1 MASRKIKPNE
11 AFAAQPR
18 HELLQIADI
27 VAREKNIERDE
38 VLFAMEQAI
47 QKAAKAKYGLEHD
60 IRVDIDRTSGEVN
73 IARYK
78 LVVSEIEDANL
89 QITLEDAQKID
100 PTFELDDE
108 ISEALPPIEFGRVAA
123 QSARQV
129 IFQKVR
135 EAERTHVYEEY
146 KDRIGEIISGIVKR
160 IEFGNVVLD
169 LGRGEGILRREEMIP
184 RETFRVGD
192 RVRVLITEI
201 RPDARGPMIS
211 TSRTHPHFM
220 ARLFEQ
226 EVPEIYD
233 GIIEIKGVARDPGS
247 RAKMSVLTN
256 DSSLDAVG
264 SCVGIRGSR
273 VQSIVNEFHGEK
285 VDIIPWS
292 ENPATY
298 VVNALAPAEVIR
310 VVIDEDTQRVQV
322 VVIETQ
328 LNLAIGRRGQNV
340 RLASQL
346 TGWSID
352 IITEAEDQE
361 RRAEDVATRTNL
373 FMEALD
379 VDEILAQLLAVEGFS
394 RVEDIAYSDVSEFAT
409 IEGLDED
416 IGSELKNR
424 ALNFL
429 NKRDQELRDKCG
441 SMGAS
446 DDLINFEGLDTTSL
460 LKLCEAGI
468 RTLNDF
474 ADLAGDEVVEILG
487 EDAIS
492 IESANDAIMKARA
505 GWFEESE

>member
-11 AFAAQPR
+11 AFVPQPR

-27 VAREKNIERDE
+27 VAREKSIERDE

-60 IRVDIDRTSGEVN
+60 IRVNIDRTSGEVN

-78 LVVSEIEDANL
+78 LVVGEVEDSSQ
-89 QITLEDAQKID
+89 QISLEAAKLID
-100 PTFELDDE
+100 PDFELDDE
-108 ISEALPPIEFGRVAA
+108 TCETLPPIEFGRVAA

-135 EAERTHVYEEY
+135 EAERTHVYDEY

-160 IEFGNVVLD
+160 VEFGNVILD

-247 RAKMSVLTN
+247 RAKMSVSTN
-256 DSSLDAVG
+256 DASLDAVG

-292 ENPATY
+292 ENTATY
-298 VVNALAPAEVIR
+298 IVNALAPAEVIR
-310 VVIDEDTQRVQV
+310 VVIDEDAQRVQV
-322 VVIETQ
+322 VVIESQ
-328 LNLAIGRRGQNV
+328 LSLAIGRRGQNV

-352 IITEAEDQE
+352 IITEVEDQE
-361 RRAEDVATRTNL
+361 RRAEDIAMRTNL
-373 FMEALD
+373 FIEALD
-379 VDEILAQLLAVEGFS
+379 VDEILAQLLAVEGFMQ
-394 RVEDIAYSDVSEFAT
+394 VEDIAYSDISEFGA
-409 IEGLDED
+409 IEGLDEE
-416 IGSELKNR
+416 IGAELQNR
-424 ALNFL
+424 ALGYL
-429 NKRDQELRDKCG
+429 NKRDQQLREKCRE
-441 SMGAS
+441 MGAS
-446 DDLINFEGLDTTSL
+446 QDLVDFEDLDAANL
-460 LKLCEAGI
+460 LKLCESGI

-474 ADLAGDEVVEILG
+474 ADLAGDEVLEILG
-487 EDAIS
+487 ETAMS
-492 IESANDAIMKARA
+492 LESANDAIMKARA
-505 GWFEESE
+505 GWFEE

>member
-47 QKAAKAKYGLEHD
+47 QKAAKAKYGIEHD

-78 LVVSEIEDANL
+78 LVVTEVEDANQ
-89 QITLEDAQKID
+89 QITLEEAQKID

-328 LNLAIGRRGQNV
+328 LSLAIGRRGQNV

-352 IITEAEDQE
+352 IITETEDQE
-361 RRAEDVATRTNL
+361 RRAEDITTRTNL
-373 FMEALD
+373 FTEALD
-379 VDEILAQLLAVEGFS
+379 VDEILAQLLAAEGFS

-416 IGSELKNR
+416 IGAELQNR
-424 ALNFL
+424 ALSYL
-429 NKRDQELRDKCG
+429 NKRDQELREKCR

-446 DDLINFEGLDTTSL
+446 DDLVDFDDLDATSL
-460 LKLCEAGI
+460 YKLCESGI

-487 EDAIS
+487 QDAMS

>member
-1 MASRKIKPNE
+1 M
-11 AFAAQPR
+11 
-18 HELLQIADI
+18 
-27 VAREKNIERDE
+27 
-38 VLFAMEQAI
+38 
-47 QKAAKAKYGLEHD
+47 
-60 IRVDIDRTSGEVN
+60 
-73 IARYK
+73 
-78 LVVSEIEDANL
+78 
-89 QITLEDAQKID
+89 
-100 PTFELDDE
+100 
-108 ISEALPPIEFGRVAA
+108 
-123 QSARQV
+123 
-129 IFQKVR
+129 
-135 EAERTHVYEEY
+135 
-146 KDRIGEIISGIVKR
+146 
-160 IEFGNVVLD
+160 LD

-328 LNLAIGRRGQNV
+328 LSLAIGRRGQNV

>member
-78 LVVSEIEDANL
+78 LVVSEIEDDNQ
-89 QITLEDAQKID
+89 QITLEEAQKID

-292 ENPATY
+292 DNPATY

-328 LNLAIGRRGQNV
+328 LSLAIGRRGQNV

-361 RRAEDVATRTNL
+361 RRAEDVSTRTNL
-373 FMEALD
+373 FMESLD

-394 RVEDIAYSDVSEFAT
+394 RVEDIAYSDISEFAT

-416 IGSELKNR
+416 IGSELQNR

-429 NKRDQELRDKCG
+429 NKRDLELREKCR

-446 DDLINFEGLDTTSL
+446 DDLISFEDLDAASL
-460 LKLCEAGI
+460 LKLCESGI

>member
-78 LVVSEIEDANL
+78 LVVSEIEDENY
-89 QITLEDAQKID
+89 QITLEDAKKID

-108 ISEALPPIEFGRVAA
+108 IAEELPPIEFGRVAA

-146 KDRIGEIISGIVKR
+146 KDRIGEIVSGAVKR

-247 RAKMSVLTN
+247 RAKMSVSTS
-256 DSSLDAVG
+256 DTSLDAVG

-310 VVIDEDTQRVQV
+310 VVIDEDAQRVQV
-322 VVIETQ
+322 VVIESQ
-328 LNLAIGRRGQNV
+328 LSLAIGRRGQNV

-352 IITEAEDQE
+352 IITEEEDQE

-373 FMEALD
+373 FMAALD
-379 VDEILAQLLAVEGFS
+379 VDEILAQLLAVEGFV
-394 RVEDIAYSDVSEFAT
+394 RIEDIAYSDISEFAT

-416 IGSELKNR
+416 IGSELQNR

-429 NKRDQELRDKCG
+429 SKRDQELQEKCRAL
-441 SMGAS
+441 GAS
-446 DDLINFEGLDTTSL
+446 DDLLSFEGLDATSL
-460 LKLCEAGI
+460 LKLCESGI
-468 RTLNDF
+468 RTLDDF

-487 EDAIS
+487 EDTIS
-492 IESANDAIMKARA
+492 LESANDAIMKARA

>member
-1 MASRKIKPNE
+1 LASRKIKPNE
-11 AFAAQPR
+11 AFVPQPR

-27 VAREKNIERDE
+27 VAREKSIERDE

-60 IRVDIDRTSGEVN
+60 IRVNIDRTSGEVN

-78 LVVSEIEDANL
+78 LVVGEVEDSSQ
-89 QITLEDAQKID
+89 QISLEAAKLID
-100 PTFELDDE
+100 PDFELDDE
-108 ISEALPPIEFGRVAA
+108 TCETLPPIEFGRVAA

-135 EAERTHVYEEY
+135 EAERTHVYDEY

-160 IEFGNVVLD
+160 VEFGNVILD

-247 RAKMSVLTN
+247 RAKMSVSTN
-256 DSSLDAVG
+256 DASLDAVG

-292 ENPATY
+292 ENTATY
-298 VVNALAPAEVIR
+298 IVNALAPAEVIR
-310 VVIDEDTQRVQV
+310 VVIDEDAQRVQV
-322 VVIETQ
+322 VVIESQ
-328 LNLAIGRRGQNV
+328 LSLAIGRRGQNV

-352 IITEAEDQE
+352 IITEVEDQE
-361 RRAEDVATRTNL
+361 RRAEDIAMRTNL
-373 FMEALD
+373 FIEALD
-379 VDEILAQLLAVEGFS
+379 VDEILAQLLAVEGFMQ
-394 RVEDIAYSDVSEFAT
+394 VEDIAYSDISEFGA
-409 IEGLDED
+409 IEGLDEE
-416 IGSELKNR
+416 IGAELQNR
-424 ALNFL
+424 ALGYL
-429 NKRDQELRDKCG
+429 NKRDQQLREKCRE
-441 SMGAS
+441 MGAS
-446 DDLINFEGLDTTSL
+446 QDLVDFEDLDAANL
-460 LKLCEAGI
+460 LKLCESGI

-474 ADLAGDEVVEILG
+474 ADLAGDEVLEILG
-487 EDAIS
+487 ETAMS
-492 IESANDAIMKARA
+492 LESANDAIMKARA
-505 GWFEESE
+505 GWFEE

>member
-11 AFAAQPR
+11 AFVAQPR

-27 VAREKNIERDE
+27 VAREKSIERDE

-47 QKAAKAKYGLEHD
+47 QKAAKAKYGVEHD
-60 IRVDIDRTSGEVN
+60 IRVDIDRTSGEVS
-73 IARYK
+73 IARFK
-78 LVVSEIEDANL
+78 QVVSEVEDSNVQL
-89 QITLEDAQKID
+89 TLEEALALD

-108 ISEALPPIEFGRVAA
+108 YCEPLPPIEFGRVAA

-135 EAERTHVYEEY
+135 EAERTHVYDEY

-169 LGRGEGILRREEMIP
+169 LGRGEGILRREETIP

-322 VVIETQ
+322 VVAETQ
-328 LNLAIGRRGQNV
+328 LSLAIGRRGQNV

-352 IITEAEDQE
+352 IITDTEDQE
-361 RRAEDVATRTNL
+361 RRAEDLTTRTKI

-379 VDEILAQLLAVEGFS
+379 VDEILAQLLAVEGFL
-394 RVEDIAYSDVSEFAT
+394 RVEDIAYSDTSEFTT

-416 IGSELKNR
+416 IGGELKNR
-424 ALNFL
+424 ALDYL
-429 NKRDQELRDKCG
+429 NKRDQKIREKCLE
-441 SMGAS
+441 MGAS
-446 DDLINFEGLDTTSL
+446 EDLVNFEDLDAASL
-460 LKLCEAGI
+460 LKLCESGI
-468 RTLNDF
+468 KTLNDF

-487 EDAIS
+487 EDAMS

-505 GWFEESE
+505 GWFEEA

>member
-1 MASRKIKPNE
+1 LASRKIKPNE
-11 AFAAQPR
+11 AFVAQPR
-18 HELLQIADI
+18 DELLQIADI
-27 VAREKNIERDE
+27 VAREKNIDRDE

-47 QKAAKAKYGLEHD
+47 QKAAKAKYGIEHD
-60 IRVDIDRTSGEVN
+60 IRVDIDRTSGEVG
-73 IARYK
+73 IARFK
-78 LVVSEIEDANL
+78 LVVLEIEDANQ
-89 QITLEDAQKID
+89 QITLEEAQAID
-100 PTFELDDE
+100 SSFELDDE
-108 ISEALPPIEFGRVAA
+108 ISETLPPIEFGRVAA

-135 EAERTHVYEEY
+135 EAERAHVYEEY
-146 KDRIGEIISGIVKR
+146 KDRVGEIISGIVKR
-160 IEFGNVVLD
+160 VEFGNVVLD
-169 LGRGEGILRREEMIP
+169 LGRGEGMLRREEMIP

-201 RPDARGPMIS
+201 RPDARGPMIL

-256 DSSLDAVG
+256 DSSLDPVG

-273 VQSIVNEFHGEK
+273 VQAIVNEFQGEK
-285 VDIIPWS
+285 VDIVPWS

-298 VVNALAPAEVIR
+298 VVNALAPAEVVR

-328 LNLAIGRRGQNV
+328 LSLAIGRRGQNV

-346 TGWSID
+346 TGWAID
-352 IITEAEDQE
+352 IITETEDLE
-361 RRAEDVATRTNL
+361 RRTEDLATRANL

-394 RVEDIAYSDVSEFAT
+394 RVEDIAYSDISEFGS

-416 IGSELKNR
+416 IGSELKR
-424 ALNFL
+424 RSLEFIG
-429 NKRDQELRDKCG
+429 KRDLEIREQCRTL
-441 SMGAS
+441 GAT
-446 DDLINFEGLDTTSL
+446 DDLIIFEDIDAANL

-468 RTLNDF
+468 LTLNDF
-474 ADLAGDEVVEILG
+474 ADLAGDEVVDILG
-487 EDAIS
+487 QDAMS

-505 GWFEESE
+505 GWFE